1 MRNGIRIRKE
11 NETDVKPEITVIM
24 EIVNIEARTFEAMLS
39 AFRTFADRL
48 DTLCRLYGDME
59 EKKWLDNQ
67 EVCLLLKV
75 SPRTLQTL
83 RDNGT
88 LAYTQICHKTY
99 YTNVEQKKDQVMMN
113 TDNRLLTRESS
124 EHIREFFSTVE
135 RLSVS
140 MERLFAGRSPAMAG
154 ENFYTDREL
163 AEKLKVSRRSLQ
175 QYRDSGLLAFTRLG
189 GKILYRSSDIEK
201 LLDGCYREARTR
213 PEEL

>member
-1 MRNGIRIRKE
+1 
-11 NETDVKPEITVIM
+11 
-24 EIVNIEARTFEAMLS
+24 
-39 AFRTFADRL
+39 
-48 DTLCRLYGDME
+48 
-59 EKKWLDNQ
+59 
-67 EVCLLLKV
+67 
-75 SPRTLQTL
+75 
-83 RDNGT
+83 
-88 LAYTQICHKTY
+88 
-99 YTNVEQKKDQVMMN
+99 MMN

-124 EHIREFFSTVE
+124 EHIREFFSTV
-135 RLSVS
+135 
-140 MERLFAGRSPAMAG
+140 ERLFAGRSPAMAG

>member
-1 MRNGIRIRKE
+1 MR
-11 NETDVKPEITVIM
+11 
-24 EIVNIEARTFEAMLS
+24 AA
-39 AFRTFADRL
+39 
-48 DTLCRLYGDME
+48 
-59 EKKWLDNQ
+59 
-67 EVCLLLKV
+67 
-75 SPRTLQTL
+75 
-83 RDNGT
+83 
-88 LAYTQICHKTY
+88 
-99 YTNVEQKKDQVMMN
+99 
-113 TDNRLLTRESS
+113 

-201 LLDGCYREARTR
+201 LLDSCYREARTR

>member
-1 MRNGIRIRKE
+1 
-11 NETDVKPEITVIM
+11 
-24 EIVNIEARTFEAMLS
+24 
-39 AFRTFADRL
+39 
-48 DTLCRLYGDME
+48 
-59 EKKWLDNQ
+59 
-67 EVCLLLKV
+67 
-75 SPRTLQTL
+75 
-83 RDNGT
+83 
-88 LAYTQICHKTY
+88 
-99 YTNVEQKKDQVMMN
+99 MMN

-213 PEEL
+213 PYGTLGKFVRDRERRGDRYDNRPPLRFLSTG

>member
-1 MRNGIRIRKE
+1 
-11 NETDVKPEITVIM
+11 
-24 EIVNIEARTFEAMLS
+24 
-39 AFRTFADRL
+39 
-48 DTLCRLYGDME
+48 
-59 EKKWLDNQ
+59 
-67 EVCLLLKV
+67 
-75 SPRTLQTL
+75 
-83 RDNGT
+83 
-88 LAYTQICHKTY
+88 
-99 YTNVEQKKDQVMMN
+99 MMN

-135 RLSVS
+135 RLPVSV
-140 MERLFAGRSPAMAG
+140 ERLFAGRSPAMAG

-201 LLDGCYREARTR
+201 LLDSCYREARTR